1 MKHTDTPQ
9 FDVAHWQG
17 SRAALLTDAARRTLA
32 YLDGLETRRVA
43 PAPADVAA
51 LGAFE
56 EPLPETP
63 TDAAQTFELLD
74 RIGSPATVASAGGRF
89 FGFVVGGALPVTVAA
104 HWLATGWDQNAN
116 MTVLSPATCALEN
129 IAGRWLVDVLGLPAE
144 THCSLTT
151 GTTTADM
158 VALLAAREA
167 VLKGHGWD
175 LRAKGLFGAP
185 SIRVVV
191 GEEVHTTMYRALSV
205 IGVGDEQIHRVP
217 VDAQGR
223 MRADALPPVEGPTIV
238 CVQAGNVNTGAFDPI
253 REICEAVRPAGAWV
267 HVDGAFGLW
276 AAASRA
282 TRHLIEGFE
291 LADSWATDGHKWL
304 NVPYDSGIA
313 FVRDVEPLE
322 RALAMSAAYLIQ
334 DVRDP
339 MNTTLEGSRRARG
352 VDVWAALRSLG
363 RQGVEALV
371 DQHCHFARVIA
382 ARLRQA
388 GYRVLNDVQ
397 LNQVLVS
404 FGDRERTQRIV
415 RRIQD
420 EGTCWGSGTTWQGHA
435 ALRISV
441 SSWCTTERDLERS
454 LDAILSIARADPSD

>member
-1 MKHTDTPQ
+1 MKQTDTPH
-9 FDVAHWQG
+9 FDVAQWQS

-32 YLDGLETRRVA
+32 YLEGLHTRRVA

-51 LGAFE
+51 LGAFN
-56 EPLPETP
+56 EPLPEAP

-129 IAGRWLVDVLGLPAE
+129 IAGRWLVDVLGLPQEA
-144 THCSLTT
+144 HCSLTT

-167 VLKGHGWD
+167 VLQRHGWD
-175 LRAKGLFGAP
+175 VRAKGLFGAP
-185 SIRVVV
+185 PIRVIV

-205 IGVGDEQIHRVP
+205 IGVGDEQIHHVP
-217 VDAQGR
+217 VDGQGR

-253 REICEAVRPAGAWV
+253 HDICDAVRPAGAWV

-282 TRHLIEGFE
+282 TRHLIAGFE
-291 LADSWATDGHKWL
+291 HADSWATDGHKWL

-313 FVRDVEPLE
+313 FVRDVEPLK

-371 DQHCHFARVIA
+371 DQHCHFARLA
-382 ARLRQA
+382 CR
-388 GYRVLNDVQ
+388 
-397 LNQVLVS
+397 
-404 FGDRERTQRIV
+404 
-415 RRIQD
+415 
-420 EGTCWGSGTTWQGHA
+420 
-435 ALRISV
+435 
-441 SSWCTTERDLERS
+441 
-454 LDAILSIARADPSD
+454 P